1 MPRFEELLAN
11 SKPNQA
17 DRARP
22 ARGAHGCGALVSACN
37 YPDPTRNERPGCYP
51 DARYR
56 LATRTSPR
64 DGRLSAPPRGA
75 HRTLSNHGDMRRD
88 LALIAWTASA
98 AGIRPQSTRAC
109 TSAHPAPSASSSIST
124 CAPMEAPRRTQSRN
138 KMQEDSHWM
147 LSHPIRGHQRPS
159 EAIRGHQRPSKAI
172 RGHQRPSEAIRGH
185 QRPS

>member
-1 MPRFEELLAN
+1 MPVCVSIRGTLSQFNLIKRTARVRRVGRTAVGL
-11 SKPNQA
+11 
-17 DRARP
+17 RA
-22 ARGAHGCGALVSACN
+22 N
-37 YPDPTRNERPGCYP
+37 YPPIPHGMSVP

-75 HRTLSNHGDMRRD
+75 HRTSSNHGDMRRD